1 MYEKVKE
8 AIIQLKNAM
17 ELENVNPTEGLP
29 EELFVFSSTL
39 IPLVNVDL
47 LVTNENGQLLLSWR
61 DDIYHGKGWHLPGG
75 CVRLREKLEDR
86 LIKTAEKELS
96 VPIKYNPNP
105 VAVREL
111 MEPEFRYTLVNQ
123 LERCHNISFLYE
135 CTVIPGLSVPNIVNG
150 VETRWFDYLPDNL
163 LKVHIDLYGDIIE
176 NYFNGGEHND

>member
-1 MYEKVKE
+1 
-8 AIIQLKNAM
+8 
-17 ELENVNPTEGLP
+17 
-29 EELFVFSSTL
+29 
-39 IPLVNVDL
+39 
-47 LVTNENGQLLLSWR
+47 
-61 DDIYHGKGWHLPGG
+61 
-75 CVRLREKLEDR
+75 
-86 LIKTAEKELS
+86 
-96 VPIKYNPNP
+96 
-105 VAVREL
+105 